1 MTDWIATIPGS
12 KTIRTGKSGH
22 FIHQEEP
29 ELVIDALKEMV
40 DAVRK

>member
-12 KTIRTGKSGH
+12 KTILTGKSGH